1 VIIIAALVIT
11 TFNTLFAK
19 KKGLNPS
26 VVFRLSAVVFF
37 SFAVFILYY
46 HKLPAFLLPYM
57 YMLGSCVL
65 TALFWAAGKLFRQDP
80 KEMFCLAVLSFV
92 IYSVFSKLGCF
103 LTGCCY
109 GREYS
114 GAFHVT
120 YAPQTLCPLP
130 NTPLFPM
137 SLLTSFLFLVL
148 AVCSAVILS
157 KKSSYFLGTAIAFT
171 DWTLYNMGIHFS
183 HERINHLFLN
193 GIDLTLVFGI
203 LSLSGA
209 LVFWSIHTIKEL
221 KQNEKNSWL
230 VNILILLTLLTLSL
244 ILCGSSGENTSCPE
258 CDVCGG
264 VFGQHTT
271 CLGCGAECTGEET
284 TEHRDNCLFVL
295 NPSCST
301 CNILWRIHGNCSV
314 CGGAFEQHTTCPG
327 CGVECLG
334 EQTNH
339 TQDCLYVNN
348 PACSACGTPFRNH
361 GNCSVCGGTFEQ
373 HTTCPGCI
381 AKCIGIQ
388 TNHAQDCL
396 YTNNPLCSVC
406 GTPFRNHGS
415 CSVCGGAFEQH
426 TTCPDC
432 GVECLGDRTEH
443 LPHADSSRPPL
454 SVSPGNSVPAD
465 YEPENVYEGPT
476 DIIVVDS
483 DKTQPSTGGVNPLIP
498 LVSAVSVAALV
509 TLAVILFRKKASDR

>member
-1 VIIIAALVIT
+1 
-11 TFNTLFAK
+11 
-19 KKGLNPS
+19 
-26 VVFRLSAVVFF
+26 
-37 SFAVFILYY
+37 
-46 HKLPAFLLPYM
+46 
-57 YMLGSCVL
+57 
-65 TALFWAAGKLFRQDP
+65 
-80 KEMFCLAVLSFV
+80 MFCLAVLSFV

-314 CGGAFEQHTTCPG
+314 CGGAFEQHTTCP
-327 CGVECLG
+327 
-334 EQTNH
+334 
-339 TQDCLYVNN
+339 
-348 PACSACGTPFRNH
+348 
-361 GNCSVCGGTFEQ
+361 
-373 HTTCPGCI
+373 
-381 AKCIGIQ
+381 
-388 TNHAQDCL
+388 
-396 YTNNPLCSVC
+396 
-406 GTPFRNHGS
+406 
-415 CSVCGGAFEQH
+415 
-426 TTCPDC
+426 DC